1 MRLSIVLFLISF
13 VSGAVVKLESE
24 NAYLAFMDKDGRE
37 ESIIDNKT
45 IPAILARLGALEEG
59 MKIVANQGETIANQ
73 GTTISKQ
80 EETIKQQG
88 ETISNQGTTIANQG
102 TTIETLTKQIT
113 SLQSSTNHM
122 CPPGTA
128 SPSGKYPGKC
138 L

>member
-1 MRLSIVLFLISF
+1 MKISSRRQISF
-13 VSGAVVKLESE
+13 LG
-24 NAYLAFMDKDGRE
+24 DDGKE
-37 ESIIDNKT
+37 ESTIGSTT
-45 IPAILARLGALEEG
+45 IPGILEEIRQLKEG
-59 MKIVANQGETIANQ
+59 MTKQGETIANQ

-128 SPSGKYPGKC
+128 SPSGLYPGKC